1 MPRQGRALDLGSQQ
15 GWSLGCLD
23 RSWTRQRSE
32 IGRALSL
39 AKGLGAEVAARN
51 LQLIVLL
58 SEDGADQA
66 NDSAIVGEDFDDV
79 GATLDVVI
87 QAS

>member
-1 MPRQGRALDLGSQQ
+1 
-15 GWSLGCLD
+15 
-23 RSWTRQRSE
+23 
-32 IGRALSL
+32 L

-66 NDSAIVGEDFDDV
+66 SDSAIVGEDFDDV